1 MTLNMTMDNRLKA
14 LLGLELYADTTKYS
28 ICKAIDDVVN
38 GYKKELSTIQD
49 DELYELILAN
59 VNDKVKQKLSKLVEA

>member
-1 MTLNMTMDNRLKA
+1 MDMDNRLKA

-49 DELYELILAN
+49 DELYKLILDS
-59 VNDKVKQKLSKLVEA
+59 VNDKVKKKLVTLVEA